1 MATKMKTWT
10 TLYTLVFLFI
20 LFVSSSHVAF
30 SFSDST
36 CNTTPYPAFCK
47 TTLPPQYL
55 STHDQCRFL
64 LHQSLSTTKTLAA
77 LLSSYLSNNYAIPSS
92 TLHALQD
99 CFNLSQ
105 LNIDFFSNVLQ
116 AIQST
121 VTGYQV
127 YDLHTLLSATL
138 TNQQTCLNGF
148 NEVTPF
154 PVVTNALS
162 SPLSDAIKLYSI
174 SLALFTRGWV
184 SDAMEGSATVET
196 IANRKLL
203 QTGVDNV
210 EVRQKVVVNPD
221 GSGDFTTIND
231 AVAAAPENSGT
242 NNGYHVIY
250 VVAGI
255 YNEYVSIPKSK
266 QNLMLVGDGINR
278 TVLTGD
284 RSVVDGWT
292 TFQSATFAVVGK
304 GFVAVN
310 ITFRNTAGSSKHQ
323 AVAVR
328 NGADMS
334 TFYNCSFEGYQDTLY
349 VHSLRQ
355 FYKRCDI
362 YGTVDFIFGNAATV
376 FQDCSMYPRL
386 PMQNQF
392 NAITAQG
399 RTDPN
404 QNTGISIQNCCIIGA
419 RELGDATSN
428 YNGIQTYLGR
438 PWKEYSRTVYIKS
451 CMDGLIDPKGWTEWS
466 GDFALSTLYY
476 AEFANWGPGS
486 NTSNRVTWEGYHLID
501 ENDALDFTVKK
512 FIQGDKWLPSTGV
525 PFNAGLQ

>member
-1 MATKMKTWT
+1 MKTWT

-30 SFSDST
+30 SFSDSK

-116 AIQST
+116 AIHST

-196 IANRKLL
+196 ITNRKLL
-203 QTGVDNV
+203 QTSVDNV
-210 EVRQKVVVNPD
+210 EEKEMAKWREQR
-221 GSGDFTTIND
+221 S
-231 AVAAAPENSGT
+231 A
-242 NNGYHVIY
+242 
-250 VVAGI
+250 
-255 YNEYVSIPKSK
+255 NEMKDSK
-266 QNLMLVGDGINR
+266 QG
-278 TVLTGD
+278 
-284 RSVVDGWT
+284 
-292 TFQSATFAVVGK
+292 
-304 GFVAVN
+304 
-310 ITFRNTAGSSKHQ
+310 
-323 AVAVR
+323 
-328 NGADMS
+328 
-334 TFYNCSFEGYQDTLY
+334 
-349 VHSLRQ
+349 
-355 FYKRCDI
+355 
-362 YGTVDFIFGNAATV
+362 
-376 FQDCSMYPRL
+376 
-386 PMQNQF
+386 
-392 NAITAQG
+392 
-399 RTDPN
+399 
-404 QNTGISIQNCCIIGA
+404 
-419 RELGDATSN
+419 
-428 YNGIQTYLGR
+428 
-438 PWKEYSRTVYIKS
+438 
-451 CMDGLIDPKGWTEWS
+451 
-466 GDFALSTLYY
+466 
-476 AEFANWGPGS
+476 
-486 NTSNRVTWEGYHLID
+486 
-501 ENDALDFTVKK
+501 
-512 FIQGDKWLPSTGV
+512 
-525 PFNAGLQ
+525 

>member
-1 MATKMKTWT
+1 MKTWT
-10 TLYTLVFLFI
+10 TFYNLVFLFI
-20 LFVSSSHVAF
+20 LFHSSSLLAF
-30 SFSDST
+30 SSFSHTT
-36 CNTTPYPAFCK
+36 CNNTPYPAFCK

-64 LHQSLSTTKTLAA
+64 LQQCLSTTKTIAA
-77 LLSSYLSNNYAIPSS
+77 LISSYLTNHYAIPPS
-92 TLHALQD
+92 TVHALED
-99 CFNLSQ
+99 CFNLSE
-105 LNIDFFSNVLQ
+105 LNIDFLSNVLQ
-116 AIQST
+116 AIQNT

-127 YDLHTLLSATL
+127 YDLQTLLSATL

-148 NEVTPF
+148 NEVTPY
-154 PVVTNALS
+154 PAVTSALS
-162 SPLSDAIKLYSI
+162 SPLSDAIKLYST

-184 SDAMEGSATVET
+184 SDAMQGSTTVET
-196 IANRKLL
+196 ITNRKLL
-203 QTGVDNV
+203 QTSLDNV

-266 QNLMLVGDGINR
+266 QNLMLIGDGINR

-334 TFYNCSFEGYQDTLY
+334 AFYNCSFEGYQDTLY
-349 VHSLRQ
+349 AHSQRQ
-355 FYKRCDI
+355 FYKSCDI

-376 FQDCSMYPRL
+376 FQDCSIYPRL

-404 QNTGISIQNCCIIGA
+404 QNTGISIQNCCIIA
-419 RELGDATSN
+419 ASELGDATSN

-438 PWKEYSRTVYIKS
+438 PWKEYSRTVYIQS
-451 CMDGLIDPKGWTEWS
+451 FMDGLIDPKGWNEWT

-486 NTSNRVTWEGYHLID
+486 NTNNRVTWEGYHLID
-501 ENDALDFTVKK
+501 EKDARDFTVQK
-512 FIQGDKWLPSTGV
+512 FIQGDKWLPVTGV
-525 PFNAGLQ
+525 PFKGGLQ

>member
-1 MATKMKTWT
+1 M
-10 TLYTLVFLFI
+10 
-20 LFVSSSHVAF
+20 
-30 SFSDST
+30 
-36 CNTTPYPAFCK
+36 
-47 TTLPPQYL
+47 
-55 STHDQCRFL
+55 
-64 LHQSLSTTKTLAA
+64 
-77 LLSSYLSNNYAIPSS
+77 LSSYLSNSYAIPSS

-116 AIQST
+116 AIEST

-148 NEVTPF
+148 NEVTPY
-154 PVVTNALS
+154 PAVTSALS

-184 SDAMEGSATVET
+184 SDAMEGSTTVET

-203 QTGVDNV
+203 QTSVDNV

-292 TFQSATFAVVGK
+292 TFQSATFGK
-304 GFVAVN
+304 LCSIAY
-310 ITFRNTAGSSKHQ
+310 
-323 AVAVR
+323 
-328 NGADMS
+328 MS
-334 TFYNCSFEGYQDTLY
+334 
-349 VHSLRQ
+349 R
-355 FYKRCDI
+355 
-362 YGTVDFIFGNAATV
+362 IFCLCMRIN
-376 FQDCSMYPRL
+376 FQNS
-386 PMQNQF
+386 
-392 NAITAQG
+392 
-399 RTDPN
+399 
-404 QNTGISIQNCCIIGA
+404 
-419 RELGDATSN
+419 
-428 YNGIQTYLGR
+428 
-438 PWKEYSRTVYIKS
+438 V
-451 CMDGLIDPKGWTEWS
+451 
-466 GDFALSTLYY
+466 
-476 AEFANWGPGS
+476 
-486 NTSNRVTWEGYHLID
+486 
-501 ENDALDFTVKK
+501 
-512 FIQGDKWLPSTGV
+512 
-525 PFNAGLQ
+525 